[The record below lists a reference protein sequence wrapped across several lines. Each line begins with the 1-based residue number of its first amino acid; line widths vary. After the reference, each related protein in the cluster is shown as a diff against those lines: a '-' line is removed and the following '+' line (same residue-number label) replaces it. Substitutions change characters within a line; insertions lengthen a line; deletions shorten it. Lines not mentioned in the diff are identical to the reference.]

1 MTRVCL
7 MDLFLLCLA
16 FELVRRNVVW
26 LDSANLALTAR
37 TAAHRNLLDDPG
49 GAILRVPWRP
59 VK

>member
-1 MTRVCL
+1 